1 MPESRHKQERADAS
15 ERDRALDRLRR
26 QIDAVDREILGKLN
40 ERAELVRQ
48 VGALKRSHCAPVYVA
63 GRERDLV
70 AALSA
75 DNPGPFPT
83 SGIQHVFREI
93 ISATRTL
100 EGVVR
105 VAYLG
110 PIGTFSHQAALQNF
124 GALVDLVPASS
135 TREVFELVEGGR
147 AHFGIAPLEN
157 TIEGV
162 VSESFDSLVD
172 SEVTLC
178 GELLLEVSQSLLAQS
193 SNLEDVRKVASH
205 PQPLAQCRRWLERNL
220 PGVELC
226 ETSSTAAA
234 AELAAADSGIAA
246 IGSEAAAGVYGLLV
260 VRRGIED
267 RRGNTTRFVVIGRE
281 APAPSGDDLTSAVFT
296 VRKDQSGTLYRLLE
310 PFARHG
316 VNITSIQSR
325 PMKGKPWEY
334 LFFLDLPGHVEDE
347 AIRKALEAAAA
358 VAHSSKILGSFPRAR
373 SNPVPGG
380 GA

>member
-1 MPESRHKQERADAS
+1 MPEPRHKQERADAS
-15 ERDRALDRLRR
+15 ESDRELDRLRR
-26 QIDAVDREILGKLN
+26 RIDAVDREILGKLN

-48 VGALKRSHCAPVYVA
+48 VGALKRSRCAPVYVG

-70 AALSA
+70 AALGL

-83 SGIQHVFREI
+83 AGIQHVFREI
-93 ISATRTL
+93 ISATRSL
-100 EGVVR
+100 EEVVR
-105 VAYLG
+105 VAFLG
-110 PIGTFSHQAALQNF
+110 PVGTFSHQAALQNF
-124 GALVDLVPASS
+124 GALVDLVPTSS
-135 TREVFELVEGGR
+135 TREVFELVERGR
-147 AHFGIAPLEN
+147 AHFGIVPLEN

-220 PGVELC
+220 PGVELR
-226 ETSSTAAA
+226 ETASTAVA
-234 AELAAADSGIAA
+234 AELAAADSGTAA

-260 VRRGIED
+260 VCRGIED

-310 PFARHG
+310 PFARNG

-334 LFFLDLPGHVEDE
+334 LFFLDLQGHAEDE
-347 AIRKALEAAAA
+347 AIRKAVEAASA
-358 VAHSSKILGSFPRAR
+358 VAHSSKILGSFPRAQ